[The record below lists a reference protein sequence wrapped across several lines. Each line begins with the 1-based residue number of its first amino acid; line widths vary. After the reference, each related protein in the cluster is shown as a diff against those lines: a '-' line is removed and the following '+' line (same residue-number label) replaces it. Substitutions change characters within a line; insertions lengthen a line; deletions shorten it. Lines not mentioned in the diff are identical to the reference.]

1 MGLLTLRIRSRSYC
15 DNLRADPAELLPLLS
30 LVMCFFHSWELITLW
45 KWKGF
50 NIEIS
55 ASSPLIWETRTTDS
69 SDSKRTSPPGHHHHG
84 MNWIHLPKPAPPRA
98 QPCHSERQESGWMQ
112 WWKSRLCSCRSR
124 IGILVL
130 NTRNLESYFNC
141 LTIHVLIF
149 QLEQ

>member
-1 MGLLTLRIRSRSYC
+1 MGLLILRIPNRSYY
-15 DNLRADPAELLPLLS
+15 DNLRADPAELLPLLC

-55 ASSPLIWETRTTDS
+55 AFSPLIWETRTTIVRGHLHLDILIMGW
-69 SDSKRTSPPGHHHHG
+69 TEFISPSQLHPE
-84 MNWIHLPKPAPPRA
+84 LSRA
-98 QPCHSERQESGWMQ
+98 IQKDRSQDGCSGERVD
-112 WWKSRLCSCRSR
+112 CSWRSR

-130 NTRNLESYFNC
+130 NTSNPESYFNC
-141 LTIHVLIF
+141 LSIHVLIF